1 MIKRLR
7 HDLFHITPASFPRLF
22 LGLIWGAS
30 GWYRGWHGKGHVV
43 EGAGHKAKRLV
54 LQCINGVSSNSVEG
68 RTNICQLK
76 DLILTLIGLIF
87 RRVYI
92 FSIKLVFQ
100 VTLRSSGTYILYG
113 CYLLRCLYNIL
124 YVL

>member
-1 MIKRLR
+1 M
-7 HDLFHITPASFPRLF
+7 
-22 LGLIWGAS
+22 
-30 GWYRGWHGKGHVV
+30 V
-43 EGAGHKAKRLV
+43 EGAGHTAKRLV

-76 DLILTLIGLIF
+76 DLILTLIGLIL

-92 FSIKLVFQ
+92 FSIKQVFQ
-100 VTLRSSGTYILYG
+100 VTLRSSGTHILYG
-113 CYLLRCLYNIL
+113 CYLLICLYNIL